1 MNLQKGMKMLDRID
15 RKILNLLQQDASIAL
30 EDIAS
35 KVSLSK
41 TPCWNRIKKLERDG
55 VIKKR
60 VAILDPEKV
69 NLNTTVF
76 LMLQAREHSI
86 EWMERFA
93 HQIKS
98 MPQVVACY
106 RMSGSIDY
114 IVQIRVENVAAYDC
128 FYKRLLQSIPLTDVS
143 SSFALEEVKFSTFL
157 TLSEE

>member
-1 MNLQKGMKMLDRID
+1 MLDRID

-35 KVSLSK
+35 KVNLSK
-41 TPCWNRIKKLERDG
+41 TPCWNRIKRLEKEG

-60 VAILDPEKV
+60 VALLDPRKV
-69 NLNTTVF
+69 NLDTTVF

-86 EWMERFA
+86 EWIERFSE
-93 HQIKS
+93 QIRS
-98 MPQVVACY
+98 MPQVVSCY

-114 IVQIRVENVAAYDC
+114 IVQIRVENVAAYDR
-128 FYKRLLQSIPLTDVS
+128 FYKRLLQSIPLTDIS

-157 TLSEE
+157 PLSEE

>member
-1 MNLQKGMKMLDRID
+1 MLDRID
-15 RKILNLLQQDASIAL
+15 RKILNLLQQNASLPL

-35 KVSLSK
+35 KVNLSK

-55 VIKKR
+55 IIKGR
-60 VAILDPEKV
+60 VALLDPEKV
-69 NLNTTVF
+69 NLDTTVF

-86 EWMERFA
+86 EWMEQFSR
-93 HQIKS
+93 QIKS
-98 MPQVVACY
+98 MPQVVSCY

-114 IVQIRVENVAAYDC
+114 IVQIRVESVAAYDR

-157 TLSEE
+157 PLSEE